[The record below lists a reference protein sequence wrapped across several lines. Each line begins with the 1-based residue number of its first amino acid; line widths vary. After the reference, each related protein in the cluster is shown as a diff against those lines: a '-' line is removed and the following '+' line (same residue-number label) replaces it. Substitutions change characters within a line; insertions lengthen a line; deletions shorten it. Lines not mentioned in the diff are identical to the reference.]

1 MTPKGDSPDT
11 RGHKR
16 HTSSATDAR
25 GDKRG
30 VRGATDAHSDK
41 RDVRCA
47 TDARCARA
55 DKHAADGDKR
65 EYRSDKRESDA
76 AKTRA
81 RIVAAAAKH
90 LRSPKGIK
98 GLALESV
105 AKEAGVTR
113 LTVYKQF
120 GSRRGLLEAVFDDV
134 ARRGGL
140 HRIAEAMAEHDPRV
154 ALRRLISI
162 FCEFWYFNS
171 KMLGQIIGA
180 SVVDPQLERGIL
192 ARNERRR
199 KIFAILLNR
208 IADVNEVPPETF
220 DEVVDTLFV
229 LTSHAVFSGLAVDG
243 RSVETVCRL
252 VQDLAIRTV
261 DRLEV

>member
-1 MTPKGDSPDT
+1 MRPK
-11 RGHKR
+11 
-16 HTSSATDAR
+16 

-30 VRGATDAHSDK
+30 
-41 RDVRCA
+41 
-47 TDARCARA
+47 
-55 DKHAADGDKR
+55 
-65 EYRSDKRESDA
+65 YRSDKRDFDA

-81 RIVAAAAKH
+81 RIVSAAAKH
-90 LRSPKGIK
+90 LRSAKGIK
-98 GLALESV
+98 GLSLESV
-105 AKEAGVTR
+105 AQEAGVTR

-140 HRIAEAMAEHDPRV
+140 HRIPEAMVESDPRV
-154 ALRRLISI
+154 ALKRLVSI

-180 SVVDPQLERGIL
+180 SVADPLLERGIL

-199 KIFAILLNR
+199 KGFATLLNR
-208 IADVNEVPPETF
+208 IAGADKIPPETRA
-220 DEVVDTLFV
+220 EVVDTLFV
-229 LTSHAVFSGLAVDG
+229 LTSHGVFAGLAADG

-252 VQDLAIRTV
+252 VQDLALHTLN
-261 DRLEV
+261 RLEV

>member
-1 MTPKGDSPDT
+1 MTPKGDS
-11 RGHKR
+11 R
-16 HTSSATDAR
+16 AAR
-25 GDKRG
+25 GRAA
-30 VRGATDAHSDK
+30 RT
-41 RDVRCA
+41 RDVR
-47 TDARCARA
+47 T
-55 DKHAADGDKR
+55 AADDRGERRTARVSRR

-76 AKTRA
+76 AKTGA
-81 RIVAAAAKH
+81 RIVSAAAKH
-90 LRSPKGIK
+90 LRSAKGIK
-98 GLALESV
+98 GLSLESV

-140 HRIAEAMAEHDPRV
+140 HRIPEAMAESDPRV
-154 ALRRLISI
+154 ALRRLVSI

-180 SVVDPQLERGIL
+180 SAVDPQLERGLL

-199 KIFAILLNR
+199 KSFATLLNR
-208 IADVNEVPPETF
+208 VVDAERISPATF
-220 DEVVDTLFV
+220 EEVVDTLFV

-252 VQDLAIRTV
+252 VQDLAIRTL

>member
-1 MTPKGDSPDT
+1 MTPKGDSPNARGGRSASDT
-11 RGHKR
+11 
-16 HTSSATDAR
+16 R

-30 VRGATDAHSDK
+30 IRDVSDARGDRQDIRGARVDK
-41 RDVRCA
+41 QPTA
-47 TDARCARA
+47 
-55 DKHAADGDKR
+55 GGKR

-76 AKTRA
+76 AKTRV

-90 LRSPKGIK
+90 LRSAKGIK
-98 GLALESV
+98 GLSLESV

-120 GSRRGLLEAVFDDV
+120 GSRHGLLEAVFDDV

-140 HRIAEAMAEHDPRV
+140 HRIPEAMAERDPRV
-154 ALRRLISI
+154 ALQRLVAI

-171 KMLGQIIGA
+171 KTLGQIIGA
-180 SVVDPQLERGIL
+180 STADPQLEHAIL

-199 KIFAILLNR
+199 KALATLLNR
-208 IADVNEVPPETF
+208 IAGANRIPPETF

-229 LTSHAVFSGLAVDG
+229 LTSHAVFSGLAVAG

>member
-1 MTPKGDSPDT
+1 MTPKGDGPDT
-11 RGHKR
+11 RGARSATGARSDKR
-16 HTSSATDAR
+16 EVRGATDAR
-25 GDKRG
+25 GDKRE
-30 VRGATDAHSDK
+30 VRGATDA
-41 RDVRCA
+41 RG
-47 TDARCARA
+47 
-55 DKHAADGDKR
+55 DKHAADGGKR
-65 EYRSDKRESDA
+65 EYRSDKRDSDA

-81 RIVAAAAKH
+81 RIVTAAAKH
-90 LRSPKGIK
+90 LRSAKGIK
-98 GLALESV
+98 GLSLESV
-105 AKEAGVTR
+105 AQEAGVTR

-140 HRIAEAMAEHDPRV
+140 HRIAEAMAEHDPCV
-154 ALRRLISI
+154 ALQRLVSI

-199 KIFAILLNR
+199 KIFGILLNR
-208 IADVNEVPPETF
+208 IVDASKVPPETF

-229 LTSHAVFSGLAVDG
+229 LTSHAVFSGLTVDG

>member
-1 MTPKGDSPDT
+1 MTP
-11 RGHKR
+11 
-16 HTSSATDAR
+16 
-25 GDKRG
+25 
-30 VRGATDAHSDK
+30 
-41 RDVRCA
+41 
-47 TDARCARA
+47 RA
-55 DKHAADGDKR
+55 
-65 EYRSDKRESDA
+65 YRSDKRDSDA

-81 RIVAAAAKH
+81 RIVAAVAKH
-90 LRSPKGIK
+90 LRSAKGIK
-98 GLALESV
+98 GLSLESV
-105 AKEAGVTR
+105 AQEAGVTR

-140 HRIAEAMAEHDPRV
+140 HRIPEAMAEPDPRV
-154 ALRRLISI
+154 ALQRLVSI

-171 KMLGQIIGA
+171 KMLGQIIGT
-180 SVVDPQLERGIL
+180 SVADHQLERGIL

-199 KIFAILLNR
+199 TGFATLLKR
-208 IADVNEVPPETF
+208 IAGADKIPPETLE
-220 DEVVDTLFV
+220 EVVDTLFV

-252 VQDLAIRTV
+252 VQDLAIRTL

>member
-1 MTPKGDSPDT
+1 MTPKGDSHAI
-11 RGHKR
+11 RGR
-16 HTSSATDAR
+16 AARGGRSATGAR
-25 GDKRG
+25 D
-30 VRGATDAHSDK
+30 DK
-41 RDVRCA
+41 RDFRG
-47 TDARCARA
+47 ARA
-55 DKHAADGDKR
+55 DKHAADGGKR

-76 AKTRA
+76 AKTRS
-81 RIVAAAAKH
+81 RIVTAAVKH
-90 LRSPKGIK
+90 LRSAKGMK
-98 GLALESV
+98 GLSLESV

-140 HRIAEAMAEHDPRV
+140 HRIPEAMAEHDPRV
-154 ALRRLISI
+154 ALQRLVSI

-180 SVVDPQLERGIL
+180 SVVDPQLERAIL

-199 KIFAILLNR
+199 KGFATLLNR
-208 IADVNEVPPETF
+208 IADANKIPPETF
-220 DEVVDTLFV
+220 EEVVDTLFV